1 MKLRQISRTISLVA
15 ASILIATFVTPSGA
29 LAAGPTNTVLPTI
42 AGTLA
47 VGQTVN
53 AGSGSWDVAPSSI
66 SYQWYRCSTA
76 VVTSC
81 VQIAGA
87 TTASLKLVSADGGNY
102 LQLQVTALSAGGGTT
117 ASSLISARVVVQPLA
132 TVIPVITGV
141 VQLGSTL
148 TLTSGTWIDVITPI
162 YSYKWQRC
170 TSLEI
175 SSCADIP
182 SATNPTYVITV
193 SEIGRYIR
201 GTVTVVAN
209 ANNLTAESVSD
220 ATSRLNAE
228 PTLVTPPE
236 ISGLAIVDEILT
248 ATTGTYNAFP
258 AATYTY
264 QWQSC
269 TTTELATCSPISG
282 ATQATY
288 TLLTADIGKF
298 LRVMVT
304 ATNNLGLRGTPS
316 ALTTV
321 VLGTSVPNTSAL
333 PVISG
338 IVKDRQLLT
347 VISSG
352 WTGTPIGVLSYQWQR
367 CSAINQAEC
376 IDLKGETKTS
386 YTLNFDDVN
395 NFIRVTV
402 KATNRVGVGTIVSA
416 NTSKIMYATQLQT
429 SPFAIGFVQVGQKWL
444 ATAGTW
450 AGAEAPKF
458 GYQWQNC
465 VSLDVGTCTDIY
477 GATQAEYIAQST
489 DIGKYLRVKNWI
501 VDQSSAAFSDI
512 VPVKISAA
520 PKISVQTPALNP
532 KPAVTAKPV
541 AKPVV
546 KPRTITCIKGKL
558 TKKVTA
564 VTPKCPVGYKKK

>member
-1 MKLRQISRTISLVA
+1 MKMRQITHFISLA
-15 ASILIATFVTPSGA
+15 AVSALFASLLAPTVA

-87 TTASLKLVSADGGNY
+87 TTSALKLVAADGGNY

-117 ASSLISARVVVQPLA
+117 ASSAISTRVVVQPLA
-132 TVIPVITGV
+132 V
-141 VQLGSTL
+141 VQLGATL
-148 TLTSGTWIDVITPI
+148 SVTTGTWNDVITPI

-170 TSLEI
+170 TSLEV
-175 SSCADIP
+175 SSCVNIP
-182 SATNPTYVITV
+182 SATNSTYTITV

-201 GTVTVVAN
+201 GVVAVVAT
-209 ANNLTAESVSD
+209 ANNLTAESASD

-228 PTLVTPPE
+228 PTLITSPA

-269 TTTELATCSPISG
+269 TTVELSTCTPILG
-282 ATQATY
+282 ALQATY
-288 TLLTADIGKF
+288 TLLTADIGNF

-316 ALTTV
+316 PLTTI
-321 VLGTSVPNTSAL
+321 VLGTSVPNTSTL
-333 PVISG
+333 PIISG
-338 IVKDRQLLT
+338 VVIHRQVLT
-347 VISSG
+347 VTSSG
-352 WTGTPIGVLSYQWQR
+352 WSGTPIGVLSYQWQR

-402 KATNRVGVGTIVSA
+402 KSTNRVGVGTIVSA

-444 ATAGTW
+444 ASAGTW
-450 AGAEAPKF
+450 VGAEAPKF

-465 VSLDVGTCTDIY
+465 ISLESATCSDIF
-477 GATQAEYIAQST
+477 GATQVDYIAQTS
-489 DIGKYLRVKNWI
+489 DIGKYLRVKNW
-501 VDQSSAAFSDI
+501 VVSQSTVAFSDI
-512 VPVKISAA
+512 VPVKITAA
-520 PKISVQTPALNP
+520 PRTLLQAPTLNP
-532 KPAVTAKPV
+532 KPKVTTKP
-541 AKPVV
+541 AGK
-546 KPRTITCIKGKL
+546 KKKITCTKGKL
-558 TKKVTA
+558 IKKVTS
-564 VTPKCPVGYKKK
+564 VRPKCPAGYKKKKK

>member
-1 MKLRQISRTISLVA
+1 MKLRQITRLISLAA
-15 ASILIATFVTPSGA
+15 ASTLIATFTTPTGA
-29 LAAGPTNTVLPTI
+29 LAAGPTNTALPTI

-53 AGSGSWDVAPSSI
+53 AGSGSWDVTPSSI

-76 VVTSC
+76 ALVSC
-81 VQIAGA
+81 AQITGA
-87 TTASLKLVSADGGNY
+87 TTSALKLVAADGGNY

-117 ASSLISARVVVQPLA
+117 AATAISGRVVVQPIA

-141 VQLGSTL
+141 AQLGSTL
-148 TLTSGTWIDVITPI
+148 TLTSGTWIDVVTPI

-175 SSCADIP
+175 SSCTDIP
-182 SATNPTYVITV
+182 SATNPTYLISV
-193 SEIGRYIR
+193 SEIGRYVR
-201 GTVTVVAN
+201 GVVTVVAT
-209 ANNLTAESVSD
+209 ANNLTSESISD

-228 PTLVTPPE
+228 PTLITPPE
-236 ISGLAIVDEILT
+236 ISGLAIVDEMLT

-269 TTTELATCSPISG
+269 ATTELATCSAISG

-304 ATNNLGLRGTPS
+304 AANNLGLRGTPS
-316 ALTTV
+316 GLTTV
-321 VLGTSVPNTSAL
+321 VLGTSVPNTSVL

-338 IVKDRQLLT
+338 IVKRSTVANCFFDWMDRYAN
-347 VISSG
+347 
-352 WTGTPIGVLSYQWQR
+352 WNFELSMAKML
-367 CSAINQAEC
+367 SNQPSRVHGF
-376 IDLKGETKTS
+376 KGETKTS

-395 NFIRVTV
+395 NFMRVTV
-402 KATNRVGVGTIVSA
+402 KSINRVGVGTIVSA

-444 ATAGTW
+444 ATPGTW
-450 AGAEAPKF
+450 VGAENPKF

-465 VSLDVGTCTDIY
+465 VSLETATCSDIS
-477 GATQAEYIAQST
+477 GATLVDYIAQIA
-489 DIGKYLRVKNWI
+489 DIGKYLRVKTGL
-501 VDQSSAAFSDI
+501 SR
-512 VPVKISAA
+512 KA
-520 PKISVQTPALNP
+520 PLHL
-532 KPAVTAKPV
+532 VTSFQL
-541 AKPVV
+541 
-546 KPRTITCIKGKL
+546 KL
-558 TKKVTA
+558 L
-564 VTPKCPVGYKKK
+564 PLQRL

>member
-1 MKLRQISRTISLVA
+1 MKLRQ
-15 ASILIATFVTPSGA
+15 LIRSMSKPIALTLMATFMTPSGA
-29 LAAGPTNTVLPTI
+29 LAAGPRNTALPTI

-47 VGQTVN
+47 VGQTVT
-53 AGSGSWDVAPSSI
+53 AGSGIWDVTPSSI

-76 VVTSC
+76 ALVSC
-81 VQIAGA
+81 AQITGA
-87 TTASLKLVSADGGNY
+87 TTSALKLVAADGGNY

-117 ASSLISARVVVQPLA
+117 AATAISGRVLVQPLA

-141 VQLGSTL
+141 AQLGSTL
-148 TLTSGTWIDVITPI
+148 TLTSGTWIDVVTPM

-175 SSCADIP
+175 SSCTDIP
-182 SATNPTYVITV
+182 SATNSTYTISV

-201 GTVTVVAN
+201 GVVAVVAT

-220 ATSRLNAE
+220 VTSRLNAE
-228 PTLVTPPE
+228 PALITPPE
-236 ISGLAIVDEILT
+236 ISGLAIVDEMLT
-248 ATTGTYNAFP
+248 TTTGTYNAFP

-269 TTTELATCSPISG
+269 TTTELATCSAISG

-298 LRVMVT
+298 FRVMVT
-304 ATNNLGLRGTPS
+304 ASNNLGLRGTPS

-338 IVKDRQLLT
+338 IVKDRQALT
-347 VISSG
+347 VSSTG

-367 CSAINQAEC
+367 CSAMSQVEC

-395 NFIRVTV
+395 SFIRVTV
-402 KATNRVGVGTIVSA
+402 KSTNRVGVGTIVSA

-429 SPFAIGFVQVGQKWL
+429 SPFAIGFVQVGQKWS
-444 ATAGTW
+444 ATPGTW

-465 VSLDVGTCTDIY
+465 LSLEPATCTDIS
-477 GATQAEYIAQST
+477 GATQADYIVQIT
-489 DIGKYLRVKNWI
+489 DMGKYLRVKNWI
-501 VDQSSAAFSDI
+501 VSQSSVAFSDI
-512 VPVKISAA
+512 VPVKITAT
-520 PKISVQTPALNP
+520 PKTLVKTPALNP
-532 KPAVTAKPV
+532 KPTLTTKPV
-541 AKPVV
+541 YKPS
-546 KPRTITCIKGKL
+546 TITCIKGKL

-564 VTPKCPVGYKKK
+564 VTPKCPTGYKKK

>member
-1 MKLRQISRTISLVA
+1 MAA
-15 ASILIATFVTPSGA
+15 ASTLIATFMVPTGA
-29 LAAGPTNTVLPTI
+29 LAAGPTNTALPTI

-53 AGSGSWDVAPSSI
+53 AVSGSWDVTPSSI

-76 VVTSC
+76 ALVSC
-81 VQIAGA
+81 AQITGA
-87 TTASLKLVSADGGNY
+87 TTSALKLVAADGGNY

-117 ASSLISARVVVQPLA
+117 ASTAISGRVLVQPLA

-141 VQLGSTL
+141 AQLGSTL
-148 TLTSGTWIDVITPI
+148 TLTSGTWIDVVTPI

-175 SSCADIP
+175 SSCTDIP
-182 SATNPTYVITV
+182 SATNSTYVISV

-201 GTVTVVAN
+201 GVVTVVAT
-209 ANNLTAESVSD
+209 ANNLIAESISD

-228 PTLVTPPE
+228 PTLITPPE
-236 ISGLAIVDEILT
+236 ISGLAIVDEMLT

-269 TTTELATCSPISG
+269 TTVELATCTPISA

-288 TLLTADIGKF
+288 TLLTVDIGKF

-304 ATNNLGLRGTPS
+304 ATYNLGLRGTPS

-333 PVISG
+333 PVVSG

-347 VISSG
+347 VNSSG

-376 IDLKGETKTS
+376 IDLKGETKTF

-395 NFIRVTV
+395 NFIRITV
-402 KATNRVGVGTIVSA
+402 KSTNRVGVGTIVSA

-429 SPFAIGFVQVGQKWL
+429 SPLSIGFVQVGQKWS
-444 ATAGTW
+444 ATPGTW
-450 AGAEAPKF
+450 VGAEAPKF

-465 VSLDVGTCTDIY
+465 VSLDVATCTDIT
-477 GATQAEYIAQST
+477 GATQAEYIAQTT
-489 DIGKYLRVKNWI
+489 DMGKYLRVKNWVI
-501 VDQSSAAFSDI
+501 SQSTVAVSDI
-512 VPVKISAA
+512 VPVKITAT
-520 PKISVQTPALNP
+520 PKTLVETPALNP
-532 KPAVTAKPV
+532 KPTLITKPV
-541 AKPVV
+541 AK
-546 KPRTITCIKGKL
+546 KITITCIKGKL

-564 VTPKCPVGYKKK
+564 VTPKCPTGYKKK